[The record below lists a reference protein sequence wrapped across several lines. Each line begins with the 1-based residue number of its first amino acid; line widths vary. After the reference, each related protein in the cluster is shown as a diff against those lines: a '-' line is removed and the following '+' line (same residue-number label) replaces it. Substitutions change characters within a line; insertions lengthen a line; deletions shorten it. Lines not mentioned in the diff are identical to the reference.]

1 MKKWRF
7 IFSGH
12 HQPPLNMAIDET
24 LLDLYLLS
32 PEPTLRIYGWEP
44 HGFSLGCSQ
53 EAELVLHVEK
63 CIKDNIPFV
72 KRATGG
78 GIIFHGNEVTYSL
91 VCSEEDIG
99 FPPSV
104 KDAYR
109 IICSFLMES
118 YKRLG
123 LQPCFAMESPEGR
136 QKIKSTFCFSS
147 FEDYDIL
154 VRGKKIGGNA
164 QKRKK
169 KIILQ
174 HGSVPLSLSM
184 STISRYVKEPLMAAE
199 KNSIS
204 LEEAA
209 GRNVPFGEF
218 ADVMRESFISAF
230 DARLEKKAFSEEECA
245 LIKEKLAEVERRI

>member
-12 HQPPLNMAIDET
+12 QPPPLNMAIDET

-32 PEPTLRIYGWEP
+32 PDPILRIYGWKP

-53 EAELVLHVEK
+53 QAELVLHAEK
-63 CIKDNIPFV
+63 CRKDGIPLV

-99 FPPSV
+99 SPPSV

-109 IICSFLMES
+109 VICSFLIES
-118 YKRLG
+118 YNRFG
-123 LQPCFAMESPEGR
+123 LQPCFAIDSPDGR
-136 QKIKSTFCFSS
+136 QKIKSSFCFSS

-184 STISRYVKEPLMAAE
+184 AGIRRYVKEPLFSAE

-209 GRNVPFGEF
+209 GKKVPFEEF
-218 ADVMRESFISAF
+218 AAVMKESFISSFGAS
-230 DARLEKKAFSEEECA
+230 LEKKPFSQEECA